1 MASENLG
8 NPHRSRELPGDPRV
22 HFPVHQNKR
31 GKPKRAAPSPRV
43 SGKHRVC
50 LPAARLLPGGG
61 GRSHQGK
68 MLIVGAVEIED
79 GGAGPGRIRLAEV
92 MWLFRE

>member
-1 MASENLG
+1 MFACRL
-8 NPHRSRELPGDPRV
+8 
-22 HFPVHQNKR
+22 R
-31 GKPKRAAPSPRV
+31 GCS
-43 SGKHRVC
+43 
-50 LPAARLLPGGG
+50 PAAGAAAT
-61 GRSHQGK
+61 QGK